1 MEFAVITGT
10 HTTGAVP
17 VHNRARAAAV
27 ALVAMAGACGGGGT
41 APSPTQLAGTWRVTK
56 VEYVSA
62 TNASTKLEHV
72 SSGAVYTLTLTS
84 GGSFTFT
91 GTHPGDD
98 ALSLAGTYQASVDV
112 LTLNFTSGMLGT
124 MVFDMSLNGNTL
136 TRSGGHAE
144 YDIDGDDQ
152 GEETLL
158 NLVFARQ

>member
-1 MEFAVITGT
+1 M
-10 HTTGAVP
+10 
-17 VHNRARAAAV
+17 HNRARAAAV
-27 ALVAMAGACGGGGT
+27 ALVVIAGACGGGGT
-41 APSPTQLAGTWRVTK
+41 APSPTQLAGTWRATR

-62 TNASTKLEHV
+62 TNASTKLELV

-112 LTLNFTSGMLGT
+112 LTLNFTSGMFGT
-124 MVFDMSLNGNTL
+124 MEFDMSLNGNTL
-136 TRSGGHAE
+136 TLNGGHAE

-152 GEETLL
+152 GEEVLL
-158 NLVFARQ
+158 NLVLARQ